1 MSEPL
6 ASPTAAPTAAPAAP
20 AVEVRGVDKVFE
32 TRTEELREE
41 HAFFDM
47 VTAVREALHG
57 GTPVGTGPRG
67 VETR

>member
-32 TRTEELREE
+32 TRTGQVQALDAIDLTVAAGSVALLGVLLKNYRRGEE
-41 HAFFDM
+41 
-47 VTAVREALHG
+47 TA
-57 GTPVGTGPRG
+57 
-67 VETR
+67 